1 MRGDERRRDREGV
14 AASRRRGRGNVPV
27 EDAGFAKG
35 RGRRT
40 HVEHPRGRFVVAVVE
55 HLGGHAR
62 GDHLVR
68 VLHELEE
75 LPAVRGPVLR
85 EAAPG
90 GGGRGLLGERGRRGI
105 VAHREKR
112 RAGVGDGPAA
122 RRGLT
127 RGPRDACAFSR
138 QLAPFFLGCTPAYS
152 VGLLLVSKPRF
163 DWYRRRPRRKNS
175 KTRVRGSRS
184 LVNGSRFDARRAR
197 DAQRTRAERAVAHP
211 ARRDGRFPHQR
222 GDASSRSRVR
232 TAEGRDA
239 RVAARRR
246 LVRRESSR
254 RRGHRCPRG
263 RARSRDRPRAS
274 ARRARRRVHPRVGE
288 DPSRRFRGPGRRGG
302 RAEPAR
308 PRGSA
313 LRRAHARAR
322 ARARAHGRR
331 RAPQPGRRRRPRQ
344 HAQVARDPN
353 LGLRSTASRR
363 PAAAASE
370 RSETTSTATATPGFG
385 IALAREGEPPRVAP
399 GAPGDPLPDHAG
411 GGTTRARRPGDD
423 PTRARGWSR
432 PTRRRRVATRV
443 GHAARDVADANRV
456 DDRTEASSAPEDG
469 RERLE
474 HLTSRERSRERS
486 RGCRRGEVSLV
497 PHGRGGDAGTRG
509 CETSRTRRARGDR

>member
-1 MRGDERRRDREGV
+1 MSIEDVGYARGCG
-14 AASRRRGRGNVPV
+14 S
-27 EDAGFAKG
+27 
-35 RGRRT
+35 RT

-55 HLGGHAR
+55 HLRGHAR

-85 EAAPG
+85 EATPG
-90 GGGRGLLGERGRRGI
+90 SRGRGLLGERGRRGI
-105 VAHREKR
+105 VAHREVMR
-112 RAGVGDGPAA
+112 VEVGDGSAA
-122 RRGLT
+122 RRGMT
-127 RGPRDACAFSR
+127 RRLRDACAFSPGGAIFSR
-138 QLAPFFLGCTPAYS
+138 RSPRGS
-152 VGLLLVSKPRF
+152 SSRLVSTSRF
-163 DWYRRRPRRKNS
+163 DWYRRRPRLKNS
-175 KTRVRGSRS
+175 KTRVRGRRS
-184 LVNGSRFDARRAR
+184 LVNGSSSDSRRSR

-239 RVAARRR
+239 CVAARRR

-274 ARRARRRVHPRVGE
+274 SRRARRRVHARVVE

-322 ARARAHGRR
+322 SRARANGRR
-331 RAPQPGRRRRPRQ
+331 RAPQPGRRRRQRQ

-353 LGLRSTASRR
+353 VGIRRQRRGVPRPRRGNAPRR
-363 PAAAASE
+363 P
-370 RSETTSTATATPGFG
+370 RPRRRPGFG
-385 IALAREGEPPRVAP
+385 DALAREGEPPRVAP
-399 GAPGDPLPDHAG
+399 RAPGDPLPDHAG

-432 PTRRRRVATRV
+432 PTRRRRVATRM
-443 GHAARDVADANRV
+443 GHADSRR
-456 DDRTEASSAPEDG
+456 
-469 RERLE
+469 RL
-474 HLTSRERSRERS
+474 HRRRS
-486 RGCRRGEVSLV
+486 V
-497 PHGRGGDAGTRG
+497 
-509 CETSRTRRARGDR
+509 